1 VSREEHLEKLAL
13 DTHNFLAFL
22 GRNAGS
28 TADWPVHLQCDEDS
42 MATLLDLMN
51 KISTDLT
58 SLGYSQS
65 NPQLAP

>member
-1 VSREEHLEKLAL
+1 MSREEHLEKLAL

-28 TADWPVHLQCDEDS
+28 TADWPVHLKCDED
-42 MATLLDLMN
+42 TFNTVVDLLNKMSNDLEA
-51 KISTDLT
+51 
-58 SLGYSQS
+58 LGYSQS